1 MVNIGP
7 TSQLLAIIREQIGE
21 SRIAQGA
28 KHGNTKSGN
37 TSKPDKAQR
46 LFELTAKR
54 IKTISKEDPKR
65 NKKAFKF
72 FLESMML
79 ADFGEELINDPAFY
93 QLIEQVQLK
102 MEQDPQLSAQ
112 IEEAGQ
118 HLLTMHGE

>member
-28 KHGNTKSGN
+28 KSRNTKSGN
-37 TSKPDKAQR
+37 ASKPDKAQR

-79 ADFGEELINDPAFY
+79 ADFGEEMINDPAFY

>member
-1 MVNIGP
+1 MINIGP

-21 SRIAQGA
+21 SRIAQNT
-28 KHGNTKSGN
+28 KYGNTRSGN
-37 TSKPDKAQR
+37 VSKPDKAQR
-46 LFELTAKR
+46 LYELTAKR